1 SRSEAAKQRRQDQLQ
16 RWLGSETDRTG
27 SEARDTLSAS
37 GTRRAKVRFAQ
48 GAVFMAAC
56 SAGDREEVAALLR
69 QGADIN
75 HANIDGLTAL
85 HQACIDENAEMVQFL
100 VESGS
105 DINRGDNEGWTPLH
119 AAASCGF
126 IQIVKFLIEH
136 GAHVGAVNSE
146 GELPLDVATEDAMER
161 LLKEE
166 IKKQGIDVDKAR
178 KEEERVM
185 LQEATAVLA
194 GGGTLL
200 PHPNTKATALH
211 VASAK
216 GYIEVLKVLLRCGVD
231 VNSRD
236 VDGWTPLHAAAHWG
250 QEEVCGLLADSMC
263 DMGAVNN
270 VGQTP
275 LDVAD
280 ENLADALEEL
290 QKKQNALR
298 SEKEKQTPV
307 IDTSQQI
314 PIVPVRARR
323 SSKEKICLHERE
335 KHPSPALPS
344 GPVED
349 EEEEGQTGQGQPQSQ
364 GKASSSSSSEEESE
378 SESDAESEKAKN
390 RELINN
396 LNNKRNTSGLLPTS
410 MSLSSAVSQM
420 KKVKEVGHQ
429 ASLRATKD
437 LTKPPTGEAPGSWRT
452 SLRKAGSS
460 VTLGSAELTD
470 SSQEQS
476 RVPDPGLGMTRSA
489 SSPRLSSEAEAKV
502 NAVSSEPR
510 LARVPPIPTRR
521 LFSIPDSS
529 PESSNSPSWLS
540 RSSSYTRRLPSQPGN
555 DFTSSTPSLLHS
567 SSYGKRLDDPSVT
580 SANTGTSASGLG
592 HLNSV
597 LSQSDSEPRLLL
609 PGQSSFLNK
618 ANAFF
623 SSYLKTSFS
632 PRLPQEQKDPSAV
645 TSANSQA
652 PTAGEQETKQ
662 RRKSYLT
669 PVRDEEAEAQRKARS
684 RHARQS
690 RRSTQGVTL
699 TDLVPLIGLHSSH
712 VTSLSRR
719 TWCLQEVS
727 WRSRIASLQKSDLL
741 GLTQPSGSSRP
752 PAADKKGAHLPLKED
767 FSAYNSPL
775 TCLIFTDAEAS
786 TGENEMERWARER
799 RERRQARA
807 RRKAQRTGESDD
819 NEPSGEEEFS
829 GSGLDPRVRT
839 AAAFALFVFPSF
851 FTHSVSRSDSV
862 ISDLCSCTPSGRT
875 ARVTTAPLEG
885 RPKTLKRYPL
895 SQIILLCSLRG
906 CLHVLRPRRKCVCLS
921 VQLFEEVS
929 RENSQLQSQ
938 LQDTQRVVSQTRLE
952 LEKATQRQ
960 ERLSDCSALLELER
974 KDRRMLERRLG
985 ELEEELKVLVDLRAD
1000 NQRLK
1005 DENGALIRVISK
1017 LSK

>member
-1 SRSEAAKQRRQDQLQ
+1 MAATDHSRSEAAKQRRQDQLQ

-27 SEARDTLSAS
+27 LEARETLSGS

-105 DINRGDNEGWTPLH
+105 DVNRGDNEGWTPLH

-126 IQIVKFLIEH
+126 IQIAKYLIEH

-146 GELPLDVATEDAMER
+146 GELPLDVATEDAMVR
-161 LLKEE
+161 LLKGE
-166 IKKQGIDVDKAR
+166 IKKQAIDVDNAR

-185 LQEATAVLA
+185 LQDAMAVLA
-194 GGGTLL
+194 GGGTLT

-211 VASAK
+211 VAAAK
-216 GYIEVLKVLLRCGVD
+216 GYIEVLKVLLQCGVD
-231 VNSRD
+231 VDSRD
-236 VDGWTPLHAAAHWG
+236 IDGWTPLHAGAHWG
-250 QEEVCGLLADSMC
+250 QEEVCSLLADNMC

-280 ENLADALEEL
+280 ENLTDTLEEL

-307 IDTSQQI
+307 IETSPQI
-314 PIVPVRARR
+314 SMVPVRTRR
-323 SSKEKICLHERE
+323 TSISRMSSKEKICLHERE
-335 KHPSPALPS
+335 KHPPPALQSSPA
-344 GPVED
+344 ED
-349 EEEEGQTGQGQPQSQ
+349 EEEEGQTGQSQ

-390 RELINN
+390 REIINN
-396 LNNKRNTSGLLPTS
+396 LNNKRNATSLLPTS
-410 MSLSSAVSQM
+410 MSTSTAASQV
-420 KKVKEVGHQ
+420 KKQDPG
-429 ASLRATKD
+429 
-437 LTKPPTGEAPGSWRT
+437 KPPAPEAPVSWRT

-460 VTLGSAELTD
+460 VTLGSAGLSD
-470 SSQEQS
+470 PS
-476 RVPDPGLGMTRSA
+476 RPPETVVGMTRSA
-489 SSPRLSSEAEAKV
+489 SSPRLSSDADTK
-502 NAVSSEPR
+502 EPR

-521 LFSIPDSS
+521 LLSIPDSS
-529 PESSNSPSWLS
+529 PDNSNSWLS
-540 RSSSYTRRLPSQPGN
+540 RSSSYTRRLHSQSGN
-555 DFTSSTPSLLHS
+555 DLTSSTPSLLHS
-567 SSYGKRLDDPSVT
+567 SSYGKRLDDSTVT
-580 SANTGTSASGLG
+580 SASTGTSSAGLSR
-592 HLNSV
+592 LNSI
-597 LSQSDSEPRLLL
+597 LAQ
-609 PGQSSFLNK
+609 
-618 ANAFF
+618 
-623 SSYLKTSFS
+623 
-632 PRLPQEQKDPSAV
+632 RLPQEQTEKKDQSAV
-645 TSANSQA
+645 TTSHSQS
-652 PTAGEQETKQ
+652 TTTGEQEAKQ

-699 TDLVPLIGLHSSH
+699 TDLQEAEKTMKTDNKG
-712 VTSLSRR
+712 REKKEEEEKEKEKEAKAKKGEEG
-719 TWCLQEVS
+719 EVS

-741 GLTQPSGSSRP
+741 GLTQPAGTPRP
-752 PAADKKGAHLPLKED
+752 QTSDRRD
-767 FSAYNSPL
+767 V
-775 TCLIFTDAEAS
+775 EAS
-786 TGENEMERWARER
+786 TGESETERWARER

-807 RRKAQRTGESDD
+807 RRKAQRTGEGDD
-819 NEPSGEEEFS
+819 NDPSGEEEFS
-829 GSGLDPRVRT
+829 GSGLDT
-839 AAAFALFVFPSF
+839 QSLN
-851 FTHSVSRSDSV
+851 DSGV
-862 ISDLCSCTPSGRT
+862 SDLCS
-875 ARVTTAPLEG
+875 ARL
-885 RPKTLKRYPL
+885 
-895 SQIILLCSLRG
+895 
-906 CLHVLRPRRKCVCLS
+906 LRPFNDCTQGDGSDANDFKK
-921 VQLFEEVS
+921 LFEEVS

-938 LQDTQRVVSQTRLE
+938 LQDTQRFISQTRLE

-960 ERLSDCSALLELER
+960 ERFTDCSALLELER
-974 KDRRMLERRLG
+974 KDRRMLERRMA
-985 ELEEELKVLVDLRAD
+985 ELEEELKVLVDLRTD

>member
-1 SRSEAAKQRRQDQLQ
+1 MAATDHSRSEAAKQRRQDQLQ

-27 SEARDTLSAS
+27 SEARETLSGS

-105 DINRGDNEGWTPLH
+105 DVNRGDNEGWTPLH

-126 IQIVKFLIEH
+126 IQIAKYLIEH

-161 LLKEE
+161 LLKGE

-178 KEEERVM
+178 KEEERIM
-185 LQEATAVLA
+185 LQDALAVQD
-194 GGGTLL
+194 GGGTLT

-211 VASAK
+211 VAAAK
-216 GYIEVLKVLLRCGVD
+216 GYIEVLKVLLQCEVD
-231 VNSRD
+231 VDSRD
-236 VDGWTPLHAAAHWG
+236 IDGWTPLHAGAHWG
-250 QEEVCGLLADSMC
+250 QEEVCSLLADHMC
-263 DMGAVNN
+263 DMGAVNI

-275 LDVAD
+275 IDVAD
-280 ENLADALEEL
+280 ENLADTLEEL

-307 IDTSQQI
+307 IETSPQI
-314 PIVPVRARR
+314 TMVPVRTRR
-323 SSKEKICLHERE
+323 TSISRMSSKEKICLHERE
-335 KHPSPALPS
+335 KHPPPALPS
-344 GPVED
+344 SPAED
-349 EEEEGQTGQGQPQSQ
+349 EEEEGQTGQSQSQ
-364 GKASSSSSSEEESE
+364 SQVKASSSSSSEEESE

-390 RELINN
+390 REIINN
-396 LNNKRNTSGLLPTS
+396 LNNKRNATSLLPTS
-410 MSLSSAVSQM
+410 MSTSTAASQV
-420 KKVKEVGHQ
+420 KKDP
-429 ASLRATKD
+429 S
-437 LTKPPTGEAPGSWRT
+437 KPPTTEAPGSWRT

-460 VTLGSAELTD
+460 VTLGSAGLSD
-470 SSQEQS
+470 SNQDPS
-476 RVPDPGLGMTRSA
+476 RPPESVLGMTRSA
-489 SSPRLSSEAEAKV
+489 SSPRLSSEPETK
-502 NAVSSEPR
+502 EPR

-529 PESSNSPSWLS
+529 PDNSNSWLS
-540 RSSSYTRRLPSQPGN
+540 RSSSYTRRLHSQSGN
-555 DFTSSTPSLLHS
+555 DLTSSTPSLLHS
-567 SSYGKRLDDPSVT
+567 SSYGKRLDDPTVT
-580 SANTGTSASGLG
+580 SASTGTSSAGLSR
-592 HLNSV
+592 LNSV
-597 LSQSDSEPRLLL
+597 LAQ
-609 PGQSSFLNK
+609 
-618 ANAFF
+618 
-623 SSYLKTSFS
+623 
-632 PRLPQEQKDPSAV
+632 RLPQEQTEKKDHFAV
-645 TSANSQA
+645 TTSNSRS
-652 PTAGEQETKQ
+652 TTTTGEQETKQ

-699 TDLVPLIGLHSSH
+699 TDLQEAEKTMKTDNKG
-712 VTSLSRR
+712 REKKEEEEKEKEKEAKEKEAKAKKGEEG
-719 TWCLQEVS
+719 EVS

-741 GLTQPSGSSRP
+741 GLTQPTGTPRPQTGSDRR
-752 PAADKKGAHLPLKED
+752 DV
-767 FSAYNSPL
+767 
-775 TCLIFTDAEAS
+775 EAG
-786 TGENEMERWARER
+786 TGESETERWARER

-819 NEPSGEEEFS
+819 NDPSGEEEFS
-829 GSGLDPRVRT
+829 GSGLDPQTVGR
-839 AAAFALFVFPSF
+839 S
-851 FTHSVSRSDSV
+851 SSRSN
-862 ISDLCSCTPSGRT
+862 ISFNDCTQGGGSET
-875 ARVTTAPLEG
+875 
-885 RPKTLKRYPL
+885 KDFK
-895 SQIILLCSLRG
+895 
-906 CLHVLRPRRKCVCLS
+906 K
-921 VQLFEEVS
+921 LFEEVS

-938 LQDTQRVVSQTRLE
+938 LQDTQRIISQTRLD

-960 ERLSDCSALLELER
+960 ERFTDCSALLELER
-974 KDRRMLERRLG
+974 KDRRMLELRMA

>member
-1 SRSEAAKQRRQDQLQ
+1 MAATDHSRSEAAKQRRQDQLQ
-16 RWLGSETDRTG
+16 RWLGSETDQTG
-27 SEARDTLSAS
+27 SETRDTLSGS

-105 DINRGDNEGWTPLH
+105 DVNRGDNEGWTPLH

-126 IQIVKFLIEH
+126 IQITKYLIEH

-161 LLKEE
+161 LLKGE
-166 IKKQGIDVDKAR
+166 IKKQAIDVDKAR

-185 LQEATAVLA
+185 LQDAMAVLA
-194 GGGTLL
+194 GGGTLT

-211 VASAK
+211 VAAAK
-216 GYIEVLKVLLRCGVD
+216 GYIEVLKVLLQCSVD
-231 VNSRD
+231 VDSRD
-236 VDGWTPLHAAAHWG
+236 TDGWTPLHAGAHWG
-250 QEEVCGLLADSMC
+250 QEEVCSLLADNMC
-263 DMGAVNN
+263 DMGAVNI

-280 ENLADALEEL
+280 EKLVDTLEEL

-307 IDTSQQI
+307 IETSPQI
-314 PIVPVRARR
+314 SMVPVRTR
-323 SSKEKICLHERE
+323 SKEKICLHERE
-335 KHPSPALPS
+335 KHPPPALQSSPA
-344 GPVED
+344 ED
-349 EEEEGQTGQGQPQSQ
+349 EEEDGQMAQSQPQSQ

-390 RELINN
+390 REIINN
-396 LNNKRNTSGLLPTS
+396 LNNKRNTTSLLPTS
-410 MSLSSAVSQM
+410 VPTSTAASQV
-420 KKVKEVGHQ
+420 KKQDPG
-429 ASLRATKD
+429 
-437 LTKPPTGEAPGSWRT
+437 KPPAPEAPGSWRT

-460 VTLGSAELTD
+460 MALGSAGLSDT
-470 SSQEQS
+470 SQDPS
-476 RVPDPGLGMTRSA
+476 RPPEAVLGMTRSA
-489 SSPRLSSEAEAKV
+489 SSPRLSSEADTK
-502 NAVSSEPR
+502 EPR

-521 LFSIPDSS
+521 LFSIPD
-529 PESSNSPSWLS
+529 NSPDNSNSWLS
-540 RSSSYTRRLPSQPGN
+540 RSSSYTRRLHSQSGN
-555 DFTSSTPSLLHS
+555 DLTSSTPSLLRS
-567 SSYGKRLDDPSVT
+567 SSYGKRLDDPTVT
-580 SANTGTSASGLG
+580 SASTGTSSAGLSR
-592 HLNSV
+592 LNSV
-597 LSQSDSEPRLLL
+597 SSQRL
-609 PGQSSFLNK
+609 
-618 ANAFF
+618 
-623 SSYLKTSFS
+623 T
-632 PRLPQEQKDPSAV
+632 QEQTEKKDRSAV
-645 TSANSQA
+645 TTFSNSQS
-652 PTAGEQETKQ
+652 TTTGEQEAKQ

-699 TDLVPLIGLHSSH
+699 TDLQEAEKTMMKTDNKG
-712 VTSLSRR
+712 REKEEEEKEKEKEAKAKKGEEG
-719 TWCLQEVS
+719 EVS

-741 GLTQPSGSSRP
+741 GLTQPAGTPRP
-752 PAADKKGAHLPLKED
+752 QTSDRRD
-767 FSAYNSPL
+767 V
-775 TCLIFTDAEAS
+775 EAS
-786 TGENEMERWARER
+786 TGESETERWARER

-819 NEPSGEEEFS
+819 NDPSGEEEFS
-829 GSGLDPRVRT
+829 GSGLDPQT
-839 AAAFALFVFPSF
+839 NQHLS
-851 FTHSVSRSDSV
+851 SRPFNDCTQGGGSDSN
-862 ISDLCSCTPSGRT
+862 DF
-875 ARVTTAPLEG
+875 
-885 RPKTLKRYPL
+885 KK
-895 SQIILLCSLRG
+895 
-906 CLHVLRPRRKCVCLS
+906 
-921 VQLFEEVS
+921 LFEDVS

-938 LQDTQRVVSQTRLE
+938 LQDTQRIISQTRLD

-960 ERLSDCSALLELER
+960 ERFSDCSALLDLER
-974 KDRRMLERRLG
+974 KDRRMLERRMA

>member
-1 SRSEAAKQRRQDQLQ
+1 MAATDHSRSEAAKQRRQDQLQ

-27 SEARDTLSAS
+27 SETRETSGGS

-105 DINRGDNEGWTPLH
+105 DVNRGDNEGWTPLH

-126 IQIVKFLIEH
+126 IQIAKYLIEH
-136 GAHVGAVNSE
+136 GARVGAVNSE

-161 LLKEE
+161 LLKGE
-166 IKKQGIDVDKAR
+166 IKKQAIDVDKAR
-178 KEEERVM
+178 KEEERIM
-185 LQEATAVLA
+185 LQDAMAVQA
-194 GGGTLL
+194 GSGTLT

-211 VASAK
+211 VAAAK
-216 GYIEVLKVLLRCGVD
+216 GYIEVLKVLLQCGVD
-231 VNSRD
+231 VDSRD
-236 VDGWTPLHAAAHWG
+236 IDGWTPLHAGAHWG
-250 QEEVCGLLADSMC
+250 QEEVCSLLADNMC

-280 ENLADALEEL
+280 ENLVDTLEEL

-307 IDTSQQI
+307 IETSPQI
-314 PIVPVRARR
+314 SMVPVRTRR
-323 SSKEKICLHERE
+323 TSISRMSSKEKICLHERE
-335 KHPSPALPS
+335 KHPPPALQSSPA
-344 GPVED
+344 ED
-349 EEEEGQTGQGQPQSQ
+349 EEEEGQTGQSQPQSQ

-390 RELINN
+390 REIINN
-396 LNNKRNTSGLLPTS
+396 LNNKRNTTSLLPTS
-410 MSLSSAVSQM
+410 MSASTAASQV
-420 KKVKEVGHQ
+420 KKQDPG
-429 ASLRATKD
+429 
-437 LTKPPTGEAPGSWRT
+437 KPPAPEAPGSWRT

-460 VTLGSAELTD
+460 VTLGSAGLSDT
-470 SSQEQS
+470 SQDPS
-476 RVPDPGLGMTRSA
+476 RPPETVLGMTRSA
-489 SSPRLSSEAEAKV
+489 SSPRLSSEAETK
-502 NAVSSEPR
+502 EPR

-529 PESSNSPSWLS
+529 PDNSN
-540 RSSSYTRRLPSQPGN
+540 
-555 DFTSSTPSLLHS
+555 S
-567 SSYGKRLDDPSVT
+567 SSYGKRLDDPTVT
-580 SANTGTSASGLG
+580 SASTGTSSAGLSR
-592 HLNSV
+592 LNSV
-597 LSQSDSEPRLLL
+597 SAQRP
-609 PGQSSFLNK
+609 
-618 ANAFF
+618 
-623 SSYLKTSFS
+623 T
-632 PRLPQEQKDPSAV
+632 QEQTEKKDQSAV
-645 TSANSQA
+645 TTSSSRS
-652 PTAGEQETKQ
+652 TTTGEQEAKQ

-699 TDLVPLIGLHSSH
+699 TDLQEAEKTMKDNKG
-712 VTSLSRR
+712 REKKEEEEKEKEAKEKEAKAKKGEEG
-719 TWCLQEVS
+719 EVS

-741 GLTQPSGSSRP
+741 GLTQPAGTPRP
-752 PAADKKGAHLPLKED
+752 QTSERRDV
-767 FSAYNSPL
+767 
-775 TCLIFTDAEAS
+775 EAS
-786 TGENEMERWARER
+786 TGESETERWARER

-819 NEPSGEEEFS
+819 NDPSGEEEFS
-829 GSGLDPRVRT
+829 GSGLDPQTDRH
-839 AAAFALFVFPSF
+839 LS
-851 FTHSVSRSDSV
+851 SRSCNDCTQGGDSD
-862 ISDLCSCTPSGRT
+862 SKDF
-875 ARVTTAPLEG
+875 
-885 RPKTLKRYPL
+885 KK
-895 SQIILLCSLRG
+895 
-906 CLHVLRPRRKCVCLS
+906 
-921 VQLFEEVS
+921 LFEEVS

-938 LQDTQRVVSQTRLE
+938 LQDTQRVISQTRLD

-960 ERLSDCSALLELER
+960 ERFTDCSALLDLER
-974 KDRRMLERRLG
+974 KDRRMLERRMA

>member
-1 SRSEAAKQRRQDQLQ
+1 MAATDHSRSEAAKQRRQDQLQ

-27 SEARDTLSAS
+27 PDTLETPSGS

-105 DINRGDNEGWTPLH
+105 DVNRGDNEGWTPLH

-126 IQIVKFLIEH
+126 IQIAKYLIEH
-136 GAHVGAVNSE
+136 DAQVGAVNSE

-161 LLKEE
+161 LLKAE

-185 LQEATAVLA
+185 LQDAMAVLA
-194 GGGTLL
+194 GGGTHPT

-211 VASAK
+211 VAAAK
-216 GYIEVLKVLLRCGVD
+216 GYIEVLKVLLQCSMDVD
-231 VNSRD
+231 SRD
-236 VDGWTPLHAAAHWG
+236 IDGWTPLHAAAHWG
-250 QEEVCGLLADSMC
+250 QEEVCTLLADHMC
-263 DMGAVNN
+263 DMSAVNN

-280 ENLADALEEL
+280 ENLVDALEEL

-307 IDTSQQI
+307 IETSPQI
-314 PIVPVRARR
+314 SMVPVRTRR
-323 SSKEKICLHERE
+323 TSISRMSSKEKICLHERE
-335 KHPSPALPS
+335 KHPPPALQSSPA
-344 GPVED
+344 ED
-349 EEEEGQTGQGQPQSQ
+349 EEEEGQTGQSQTQSQ
-364 GKASSSSSSEEESE
+364 AKASSSSSSEEESE

-390 RELINN
+390 REIINN
-396 LNNKRNTSGLLPTS
+396 LNNKRNTTSQLPTS
-410 MSLSSAVSQM
+410 MSSSTVASQV
-420 KKVKEVGHQ
+420 KKQEP
-429 ASLRATKD
+429 S
-437 LTKPPTGEAPGSWRT
+437 KPSTEAPGSWRT

-460 VTLGSAELTD
+460 VTLGSAGLSD
-470 SSQEQS
+470 SSQ
-476 RVPDPGLGMTRSA
+476 DPTRPEDSGLGMTRSA
-489 SSPRLSSEAEAKV
+489 SSPRLSSDVDTK
-502 NAVSSEPR
+502 EPR
-510 LARVPPIPTRR
+510 LARVPPNPTRK

-529 PESSNSPSWLS
+529 PDNSNSWLS
-540 RSSSYTRRLPSQPGN
+540 RSSSYTRRLHSQSGN
-555 DFTSSTPSLLHS
+555 DITSSTPYSLHS
-567 SSYGKRLDDPSVT
+567 ASYGKRLDDPTMT
-580 SANTGTSASGLG
+580 SASTGTSSTGLSR
-592 HLNSV
+592 LNNI
-597 LSQSDSEPRLLL
+597 LAQ
-609 PGQSSFLNK
+609 
-618 ANAFF
+618 
-623 SSYLKTSFS
+623 
-632 PRLPQEQKDPSAV
+632 RLPQEQTEKKDQSAV
-645 TSANSQA
+645 TTSNSQS
-652 PTAGEQETKQ
+652 TTTGEQETKQ

-699 TDLVPLIGLHSSH
+699 TDLQEAEKTIKTMKVDNNGREEKEKEAKPKKGEEG
-712 VTSLSRR
+712 
-719 TWCLQEVS
+719 EVS

-741 GLTQPSGSSRP
+741 GLTQPAGTPRP
-752 PAADKKGAHLPLKED
+752 QPSDRRV
-767 FSAYNSPL
+767 
-775 TCLIFTDAEAS
+775 EAS
-786 TGENEMERWARER
+786 TGESETERWARER

-819 NEPSGEEEFS
+819 NDPSGEEEFS
-829 GSGLDPRVRT
+829 GSGLNPKSDQH
-839 AAAFALFVFPSF
+839 LS
-851 FTHSVSRSDSV
+851 SRSDR
-862 ISDLCSCTPSGRT
+862 SCNDPTQGGET
-875 ARVTTAPLEG
+875 GT
-885 RPKTLKRYPL
+885 KDF
-895 SQIILLCSLRG
+895 
-906 CLHVLRPRRKCVCLS
+906 RK
-921 VQLFEEVS
+921 LFEEVS

-938 LQDTQRVVSQTRLE
+938 LHDTQRIVSQTRLD

-960 ERLSDCSALLELER
+960 ERFTDCSALLELER
-974 KDRRMLERRLG
+974 KDRRMLERRMA

>member
-1 SRSEAAKQRRQDQLQ
+1 MAATDHSRSEAAKQRRQDQLQ
-16 RWLGSETDRTG
+16 RWLGSETDQTG
-27 SEARDTLSAS
+27 SETRDTLSGS

-105 DINRGDNEGWTPLH
+105 DVNRGDNEGWTPLH

-126 IQIVKFLIEH
+126 IQITKYLIEH

-161 LLKEE
+161 LLKGE
-166 IKKQGIDVDKAR
+166 IKKQAIDVDKAR

-185 LQEATAVLA
+185 LQDAMAVLA
-194 GGGTLL
+194 GGGTLT

-211 VASAK
+211 VAAAK
-216 GYIEVLKVLLRCGVD
+216 GYIEVLKVLLQCSVD
-231 VNSRD
+231 VDSRD
-236 VDGWTPLHAAAHWG
+236 TDGWTPLHAGAHWG
-250 QEEVCGLLADSMC
+250 QEEVCSLLADNMC
-263 DMGAVNN
+263 DMGAVNI

-280 ENLADALEEL
+280 EKLVDTLEEL

-307 IDTSQQI
+307 IETSPQI
-314 PIVPVRARR
+314 SMVPVRTRR
-323 SSKEKICLHERE
+323 TSISRMSSKEKICLHERE
-335 KHPSPALPS
+335 KHPPPALQSSPA
-344 GPVED
+344 ED
-349 EEEEGQTGQGQPQSQ
+349 EEEDGQMAQSQPQSQ

-390 RELINN
+390 REIINN
-396 LNNKRNTSGLLPTS
+396 LNNKRNTTSLLPTS
-410 MSLSSAVSQM
+410 VPTSTAASQV
-420 KKVKEVGHQ
+420 KKDPG
-429 ASLRATKD
+429 
-437 LTKPPTGEAPGSWRT
+437 KPPAPEAPGSWRT

-460 VTLGSAELTD
+460 MALGSAGLSDT
-470 SSQEQS
+470 SQDPS
-476 RVPDPGLGMTRSA
+476 RPPEAVLGMTRSA
-489 SSPRLSSEAEAKV
+489 SSPRLSSEADTK
-502 NAVSSEPR
+502 EPR

-521 LFSIPDSS
+521 LFSIPD
-529 PESSNSPSWLS
+529 NSPDNSNSWLS
-540 RSSSYTRRLPSQPGN
+540 RSSSYTRRLHSQSGN
-555 DFTSSTPSLLHS
+555 DLTSSTPSLLRS
-567 SSYGKRLDDPSVT
+567 SSYGKRLDDPTVT
-580 SANTGTSASGLG
+580 SASTGTSSAGLSR
-592 HLNSV
+592 LNSV
-597 LSQSDSEPRLLL
+597 SSQRL
-609 PGQSSFLNK
+609 
-618 ANAFF
+618 
-623 SSYLKTSFS
+623 T
-632 PRLPQEQKDPSAV
+632 QEQTEKKDRSAV
-645 TSANSQA
+645 TTFSNSQS
-652 PTAGEQETKQ
+652 TTTGEQEAKQ

-699 TDLVPLIGLHSSH
+699 TDLQEAEKTMMKTDNKG
-712 VTSLSRR
+712 REKEEEEKEKEKEAKAKKGEEG
-719 TWCLQEVS
+719 EVS

-741 GLTQPSGSSRP
+741 GLTQPAGTPRP
-752 PAADKKGAHLPLKED
+752 QTSDRRD
-767 FSAYNSPL
+767 V
-775 TCLIFTDAEAS
+775 EAS
-786 TGENEMERWARER
+786 TGESETERWARER

-819 NEPSGEEEFS
+819 NDPSGEEEFS
-829 GSGLDPRVRT
+829 GSGLDPQT
-839 AAAFALFVFPSF
+839 NQHLS
-851 FTHSVSRSDSV
+851 SRPFNDCTQGGGSDSN
-862 ISDLCSCTPSGRT
+862 DF
-875 ARVTTAPLEG
+875 
-885 RPKTLKRYPL
+885 KK
-895 SQIILLCSLRG
+895 
-906 CLHVLRPRRKCVCLS
+906 
-921 VQLFEEVS
+921 LFEDVS

-938 LQDTQRVVSQTRLE
+938 LQDTQRIISQTRLD

-960 ERLSDCSALLELER
+960 ERFSDCSALLDLER
-974 KDRRMLERRLG
+974 KDRRMLERRMA

>member
-1 SRSEAAKQRRQDQLQ
+1 MAATDHSRSEAAKQRRQDQLQ

-27 SEARDTLSAS
+27 SEARETSSGS

-56 SAGDREEVAALLR
+56 SAGDREEVSALLR

-105 DINRGDNEGWTPLH
+105 DVNRGDNEGWTPLH

-126 IQIVKFLIEH
+126 LQITKYLIEH
-136 GAHVGAVNSE
+136 GAQVGAVNSE

-161 LLKEE
+161 LLKGE

-178 KEEERVM
+178 KEEERIM
-185 LQEATAVLA
+185 LQDATAVLA
-194 GGGTLL
+194 GGGTLT

-211 VASAK
+211 VAAAK
-216 GYIEVLKVLLRCGVD
+216 GYIEVLKVLLQCRVD
-231 VNSRD
+231 VDGRD
-236 VDGWTPLHAAAHWG
+236 IDGWTPLHAAAHWG
-250 QEEVCGLLADSMC
+250 QEEVCTLLADNMC

-280 ENLADALEEL
+280 ENLVDALEEL

-307 IDTSQQI
+307 IETSP
-314 PIVPVRARR
+314 PISMVPVRTRR
-323 SSKEKICLHERE
+323 TSISRMSSKEKICLHERE
-335 KHPSPALPS
+335 KHPPPALQSSPA
-344 GPVED
+344 ED
-349 EEEEGQTGQGQPQSQ
+349 EEEEGQTGQSQTQSQ
-364 GKASSSSSSEEESE
+364 AKASSSSSSEEESE

-390 RELINN
+390 REIINN
-396 LNNKRNTSGLLPTS
+396 LNNKRNASLLPTS
-410 MSLSSAVSQM
+410 MSSSTTASQV
-420 KKVKEVGHQ
+420 KKQEP
-429 ASLRATKD
+429 S
-437 LTKPPTGEAPGSWRT
+437 KPPATEAPGSWRT

-460 VTLGSAELTD
+460 VTLGSAGLSD
-470 SSQEQS
+470 ASQDTS
-476 RVPDPGLGMTRSA
+476 RPAESGLGMTRSA
-489 SSPRLSSEAEAKV
+489 SSPRLSSEADTK
-502 NAVSSEPR
+502 EPR

-521 LFSIPDSS
+521 LYSIPDSR
-529 PESSNSPSWLS
+529 PDNSN
-540 RSSSYTRRLPSQPGN
+540 
-555 DFTSSTPSLLHS
+555 S

-580 SANTGTSASGLG
+580 SASTGTSSTGLSR
-592 HLNSV
+592 LNSV
-597 LSQSDSEPRLLL
+597 LAQRI
-609 PGQSSFLNK
+609 
-618 ANAFF
+618 
-623 SSYLKTSFS
+623 
-632 PRLPQEQKDPSAV
+632 PQEQTEKKDQSAV
-645 TSANSQA
+645 TTSNSQS
-652 PTAGEQETKQ
+652 TTTGEQETKQ

-699 TDLVPLIGLHSSH
+699 TDLQEAEKTMKTMKTDNKG
-712 VTSLSRR
+712 REKEEEKEKEKEAK
-719 TWCLQEVS
+719 QKKGEEGEVS

-741 GLTQPSGSSRP
+741 GLTQPAGTPRP
-752 PAADKKGAHLPLKED
+752 QTSDRRD
-767 FSAYNSPL
+767 V
-775 TCLIFTDAEAS
+775 EAS
-786 TGENEMERWARER
+786 TGESETERWARER

-819 NEPSGEEEFS
+819 NDPSGEEEFS
-829 GSGLDPRVRT
+829 GSGLDPQTGQHLSSRLNASCNDRT
-839 AAAFALFVFPSF
+839 QGGGSETKDF
-851 FTHSVSRSDSV
+851 
-862 ISDLCSCTPSGRT
+862 
-875 ARVTTAPLEG
+875 
-885 RPKTLKRYPL
+885 KK
-895 SQIILLCSLRG
+895 
-906 CLHVLRPRRKCVCLS
+906 
-921 VQLFEEVS
+921 LFEEVS

-938 LQDTQRVVSQTRLE
+938 LQDTQRIISQTRLD

-960 ERLSDCSALLELER
+960 ERFSDCSALLELER
-974 KDRRMLERRLG
+974 KDRRMLERRMA

>member
-1 SRSEAAKQRRQDQLQ
+1 MAATDHSRSEAAKQRRQDQLQ

-27 SEARDTLSAS
+27 LEARETLSGS

-105 DINRGDNEGWTPLH
+105 DVNRGDNEGWTPLH

-126 IQIVKFLIEH
+126 IQIAKYLIEH

-146 GELPLDVATEDAMER
+146 GELPLDVATEDAMVR
-161 LLKEE
+161 LLKGE
-166 IKKQGIDVDKAR
+166 IKKQAIDVDNAR

-185 LQEATAVLA
+185 LQDAMAVLA
-194 GGGTLL
+194 GGGTLT

-211 VASAK
+211 VAAAK
-216 GYIEVLKVLLRCGVD
+216 GYIEVLKVLLQCGVD
-231 VNSRD
+231 VDSRD
-236 VDGWTPLHAAAHWG
+236 IDGWTPLHAGAHWG
-250 QEEVCGLLADSMC
+250 QEEVCSLLADNMC

-280 ENLADALEEL
+280 ENLTDTLEEL

-307 IDTSQQI
+307 IETSPQI
-314 PIVPVRARR
+314 SMVPVRTRR
-323 SSKEKICLHERE
+323 TSISRMSSKEKICLHERE
-335 KHPSPALPS
+335 KHPPPALQSSPA
-344 GPVED
+344 ED
-349 EEEEGQTGQGQPQSQ
+349 EEEEGQTGQSQ

-390 RELINN
+390 REIINN
-396 LNNKRNTSGLLPTS
+396 LNNKRNATSLLPTS
-410 MSLSSAVSQM
+410 MSTSTAASQV
-420 KKVKEVGHQ
+420 KKQDPG
-429 ASLRATKD
+429 
-437 LTKPPTGEAPGSWRT
+437 KPPAPEAPVSWRT

-460 VTLGSAELTD
+460 VTLGSAGLSD
-470 SSQEQS
+470 PS
-476 RVPDPGLGMTRSA
+476 RPPETVVGMTRSA
-489 SSPRLSSEAEAKV
+489 SSPRLSSDADTK
-502 NAVSSEPR
+502 EPR

-521 LFSIPDSS
+521 LLSIPDSS
-529 PESSNSPSWLS
+529 PDNSNSWLS
-540 RSSSYTRRLPSQPGN
+540 RSSSYTRRLHSQSGN
-555 DFTSSTPSLLHS
+555 DLTSSTPSLLHS
-567 SSYGKRLDDPSVT
+567 SSYGKRLDDSTVT
-580 SANTGTSASGLG
+580 SASTGTSSAGLSR
-592 HLNSV
+592 LNSI
-597 LSQSDSEPRLLL
+597 LAQ
-609 PGQSSFLNK
+609 
-618 ANAFF
+618 
-623 SSYLKTSFS
+623 
-632 PRLPQEQKDPSAV
+632 RLPQEQTEKKDQSAV
-645 TSANSQA
+645 TTSHSQS
-652 PTAGEQETKQ
+652 TTTGEQEAKQ

-699 TDLVPLIGLHSSH
+699 TDLQEAEKTMKTDNKG
-712 VTSLSRR
+712 REKKEEEEKEKEKEAKAKKGEEG
-719 TWCLQEVS
+719 EVS

-741 GLTQPSGSSRP
+741 GLTQPAGTPRP
-752 PAADKKGAHLPLKED
+752 QTSDRRD
-767 FSAYNSPL
+767 V
-775 TCLIFTDAEAS
+775 EAS
-786 TGENEMERWARER
+786 TGESETERWARER

-807 RRKAQRTGESDD
+807 RRKAQRTGEGDD
-819 NEPSGEEEFS
+819 NDPSGEEEFS
-829 GSGLDPRVRT
+829 GSGLDT
-839 AAAFALFVFPSF
+839 QQSLN
-851 FTHSVSRSDSV
+851 DSGV
-862 ISDLCSCTPSGRT
+862 SDLCS
-875 ARVTTAPLEG
+875 ARL
-885 RPKTLKRYPL
+885 
-895 SQIILLCSLRG
+895 
-906 CLHVLRPRRKCVCLS
+906 LRPFNDCTQGDGSDANDFKK
-921 VQLFEEVS
+921 LFEEVS

-938 LQDTQRVVSQTRLE
+938 LQDTQRFISQTRLE

-960 ERLSDCSALLELER
+960 ERFTDCSALLELER
-974 KDRRMLERRLG
+974 KDRRMLERRMA
-985 ELEEELKVLVDLRAD
+985 ELEEELKVLVDLRTD

>member
-1 SRSEAAKQRRQDQLQ
+1 MAATDHSRSEAAKQRRQDQLQ
-16 RWLGSETDRTG
+16 RWLGSETDQTG
-27 SEARDTLSAS
+27 RETRETLSGS
-37 GTRRAKVRFAQ
+37 TGTRRAKVRFAQ

-56 SAGDREEVAALLR
+56 SAGDREEVAVLLR

-105 DINRGDNEGWTPLH
+105 DVNRGDNEGWTPLH
-119 AAASCGF
+119 ASASCGF
-126 IQIVKFLIEH
+126 IQITKYLIEH

-161 LLKEE
+161 LLKGE
-166 IKKQGIDVDKAR
+166 IKKQAIDVDKAR

-185 LQEATAVLA
+185 LQDATAVLA
-194 GGGTLL
+194 GGGTLT

-211 VASAK
+211 VAAAK
-216 GYIEVLKVLLRCGVD
+216 GYIEVLKVLLQCGVD
-231 VNSRD
+231 VDSRD
-236 VDGWTPLHAAAHWG
+236 IDGWTPLHAGAHWG
-250 QEEVCGLLADSMC
+250 QEEVCSLLADNMC
-263 DMGAVNN
+263 DMGAVNI

-307 IDTSQQI
+307 IETSPQI
-314 PIVPVRARR
+314 SMVPVRPR
-323 SSKEKICLHERE
+323 SKEKICLHERE
-335 KHPSPALPS
+335 KHPPPALQSSPA
-344 GPVED
+344 ED
-349 EEEEGQTGQGQPQSQ
+349 EEEEAQTGPSQPQSQ
-364 GKASSSSSSEEESE
+364 GKASSSSSSEEDSE

-390 RELINN
+390 REIINN
-396 LNNKRNTSGLLPTS
+396 LNNKRNTTSLLPTS
-410 MSLSSAVSQM
+410 MPTSTAASQV
-420 KKVKEVGHQ
+420 KKPDPG
-429 ASLRATKD
+429 
-437 LTKPPTGEAPGSWRT
+437 KPPAPEAPGSWRT

-460 VTLGSAELTD
+460 VTLGSAGLSDT
-470 SSQEQS
+470 SQDPS
-476 RVPDPGLGMTRSA
+476 RPPETVLGMTRSA
-489 SSPRLSSEAEAKV
+489 SSPRLSSEADAK
-502 NAVSSEPR
+502 EPR

-529 PESSNSPSWLS
+529 PDNSNSWLS
-540 RSSSYTRRLPSQPGN
+540 RSSSYTRRLHSQSGN

-567 SSYGKRLDDPSVT
+567 SSYGKRLDDPT
-580 SANTGTSASGLG
+580 MTSASTGLSR
-592 HLNSV
+592 LNSV
-597 LSQSDSEPRLLL
+597 SSQRLSQ
-609 PGQSSFLNK
+609 
-618 ANAFF
+618 
-623 SSYLKTSFS
+623 
-632 PRLPQEQKDPSAV
+632 EQTEKKDRSAV
-645 TSANSQA
+645 TTSSNSRS
-652 PTAGEQETKQ
+652 TSTGEQEAKQ

-699 TDLVPLIGLHSSH
+699 TDLQEAEKTMKTDNKG
-712 VTSLSRR
+712 REKKDEEEEKEKEKEKEKEAKAKKGEEG
-719 TWCLQEVS
+719 EVS

-741 GLTQPSGSSRP
+741 GLTQPAGTPRP
-752 PAADKKGAHLPLKED
+752 QTSDRRD
-767 FSAYNSPL
+767 V
-775 TCLIFTDAEAS
+775 EAS
-786 TGENEMERWARER
+786 TGESETERWARER

-819 NEPSGEEEFS
+819 NDPSGEEEFS
-829 GSGLDPRVRT
+829 GSGLDPQT
-839 AAAFALFVFPSF
+839 NQHLS
-851 FTHSVSRSDSV
+851 SRSFNDCTQGGG
-862 ISDLCSCTPSGRT
+862 SDG
-875 ARVTTAPLEG
+875 
-885 RPKTLKRYPL
+885 KDFK
-895 SQIILLCSLRG
+895 
-906 CLHVLRPRRKCVCLS
+906 K
-921 VQLFEEVS
+921 LFEDVS

-938 LQDTQRVVSQTRLE
+938 LQDTQRIISQTRLD

-960 ERLSDCSALLELER
+960 ERFTDCSALLDLER
-974 KDRRMLERRLG
+974 KDRRMLERRMA